1 MIIMTVTLFFDNYI
15 AFKNRPFAYRISRSS
30 NFIVDDKKK
39 KFNFF
44 IRDICLFS
52 LFKKKKRSTKNAQS
66 LFPRQNRRRKEKNI
80 YVRIFSS
87 RVCFSTVPCSFRLI
101 FFFCINFI
109 FHDSYTN
116 RSIQESGSNEIIRR
130 IAIVVVNNEIF

>member
-1 MIIMTVTLFFDNYI
+1 MRI
-15 AFKNRPFAYRISRSS
+15 AFHVRLISLLTTRKKNLIFLSETFVYFR
-30 NFIVDDKKK
+30 
-39 KFNFF
+39 
-44 IRDICLFS
+44 CL
-52 LFKKKKRSTKNAQS
+52 KKKRSTKNAQS

-101 FFFCINFI
+101 FFFFCINFI

>member
-52 LFKKKKRSTKNAQS
+52 LFKKKNAALRTRNLCSQDEIEE
-66 LFPRQNRRRKEKNI
+66 EKKKI
-80 YVRIFSS
+80 YMCESFQAECVFQLY
-87 RVCFSTVPCSFRLI
+87 RVHSV
-101 FFFCINFI
+101 
-109 FHDSYTN
+109 
-116 RSIQESGSNEIIRR
+116 
-130 IAIVVVNNEIF
+130 

>member
-1 MIIMTVTLFFDNYI
+1 MRI
-15 AFKNRPFAYRISRSS
+15 AFHVRLISLLTTRKKNLIFLSETFVYFR
-30 NFIVDDKKK
+30 
-39 KFNFF
+39 
-44 IRDICLFS
+44 CL
-52 LFKKKKRSTKNAQS
+52 KKKKRSTKNAQS

-101 FFFCINFI
+101 FFFFCINFI

>member
-1 MIIMTVTLFFDNYI
+1 MTVTLFFDNYI

-52 LFKKKKRSTKNAQS
+52 LFKKKNAALRTRNLCSQD
-66 LFPRQNRRRKEKNI
+66 KIEEEKKKI
-80 YVRIFSS
+80 YMYESFQAECVFQLY
-87 RVCFSTVPCSFRLI
+87 RVHSVWF